1 MPPSQPA
8 QKESLQYRIDAD
20 GEFLR
25 VTMSGRDTDRA
36 PSHVCAAI
44 LAESRKR
51 DRKRILVELDQNFPL
66 SPTSQYHLVTNLPKL
81 GFTNEERIA
90 LVHTKVEHQNANHF
104 VNLLGKN
111 HGVMV
116 RNFTGVEAAKDWLR
130 GNGG

>member
-1 MPPSQPA
+1 LHYQ
-8 QKESLQYRIDAD
+8 IDAD
-20 GEFLR
+20 DEFLR
-25 VTMSGRDTDRA
+25 VLASGRDSDRP
-36 PSHVCAAI
+36 PSELCAAV

-51 DRKRILVELDQNFPL
+51 ERKRILIELDQNFPL

-90 LVHTKVEHQNANHF
+90 LVHRNSEHQNATHF

-116 RNFTGVEAAKDWLR
+116 RNFTGVDAAKEWLR
-130 GNGG
+130 GDGG